1 MDIKH
6 ESSYLVIFNYLNPV
20 MFLCIFWLLFKV
32 NFKMGFSSMPLI
44 ILIWCMFLILFVY
57 GIKRSI
63 KTRYIIAT
71 DKNILIK
78 NINRY
83 KVLEYKDIISINESS
98 IKSVIISIKY
108 KDSITGKNYS
118 IFTIP
123 RNNYKSY
130 SYKNKSDMFNYIQER
145 MNLINQTVI

>member
-145 MNLINQTVI
+145 MNLINKTVI

>member
-1 MDIKH
+1 
-6 ESSYLVIFNYLNPV
+6 